1 MISRYITIL
10 LFCIAFNSLLLAQT
24 TTVTGRV
31 FNGESGRPLP
41 FVSVSFAGS
50 SIGTMTD
57 SDGHYE
63 IVSEKKVSRIN
74 ISFIGY
80 QSQSIAIQKQVAQK
94 IDIALEPKRIELA
107 AAEVRPDKKKKN
119 PAKPLMQRVANAKKQ
134 NDPSRIPAISFNYHE
149 RLELDLNDIPNKLPG
164 RKFWG
169 AFGWVW
175 DNLDSLEA
183 RVNLPVFFTESSGTI
198 RTQKKP
204 RRVEKRVEAARATWL
219 EDGQS
224 TSSVTSEF
232 LDINLYEN
240 QLLLMD
246 KAFTSP
252 LHDRGSLHY
261 RYYLLD
267 TLDVENRPTFH
278 LAFVPRRRGEFTFE
292 GEMWID
298 TLTLGLKK
306 VEGKISEGANLNF
319 IRSFNWQQDYELIEN
334 RWVQTRKEDIV
345 DISPTGGGLG
355 FYARSTMVNYD
366 FEIAEEWPDSVWT
379 SKRDLSFSE
388 GSNEVL
394 EEIWV
399 EKRPEKLLSRES
411 SIYHMVD
418 SVTSMPQYNF
428 LSGLLYGFG
437 SGFVQLDKIE
447 LGPWYD
453 SYSRNAVEGNRF
465 SLGVQTSNDFSRKLW
480 ISLFGAYGSND
491 NEWKYGGDI
500 TWVQRKTPRI
510 EWFGSYQK
518 DIEQLGMMGFFDQG
532 NVFNTALSLEGEQDQ
547 LSMITS
553 SEASVLIESGSGLS
567 TFVELRHRKVDPKGS
582 LEFPLPQNPDGS
594 ESITTAESTLQL
606 RYAHQEKFVS
616 GAFERVSL
624 GSRAPIVTL
633 TTTQGWKGVA
643 GSQFRY
649 GRYTLGLEGKL
660 RWGPLGR
667 VEWTAEGGMYSG
679 TAPFPL
685 MELQPA
691 NETALSIQPAF
702 NLLRYFEFVTD
713 RWVRTGF
720 EWHGEGAILG
730 HLPLIRRLELREI
743 IGAKAVYGSWDT
755 RHEEYIALPETTTG
769 LDGIYAEAVF
779 GLENIFHFLRVD
791 GHLRLTKTEEG
802 MRKNF
807 GIRVGLAIEL

>member
-1 MISRYITIL
+1 MTFKSIPIL
-10 LFCIAFNSLLLAQT
+10 LLCVVSHFSLSAQT
-24 TTVTGRV
+24 TTVSGRI
-31 FNGESGRPLP
+31 FNGESGRALP
-41 FVSVSFAGS
+41 FVSVSFSGT

-57 SDGHYE
+57 SKGQYK
-63 IVSEKKVSRIN
+63 ISSEKKVSRIN
-74 ISFIGY
+74 VSFIGY
-80 QSQSIAIQKQVAQK
+80 QSQSISIQKQVSQK
-94 IDIALEPKRIELA
+94 IDIALEPKRIELK

-119 PAKPLMQRVANAKKQ
+119 PAKPLMQRVAQAKKQ
-134 NDPSRIPAISFNYHE
+134 NDPNRITAISFNFHE
-149 RLELDLNDIPNKLPG
+149 RLELDLNDIPSKLPG
-164 RKFWG
+164 RKLWG

-175 DNLDSLEA
+175 DNLDSSEA

-204 RRVEKRVEAARATWL
+204 RRVEKRIEAARATWL

-224 TSSVTSEF
+224 TSSVSSEF

-261 RYYLLD
+261 RYYILD
-267 TLDVENRPTFH
+267 TLDIETRPTFH

-292 GEMWID
+292 GELWID

-306 VEGKISEGANLNF
+306 VEAKISEGANLNF
-319 IRSFNWQQDYELIEN
+319 IRSFNWQQDYELIN
-334 RWVQTRKEDIV
+334 DTWVLGRQEDIV

-355 FYARSTMVNYD
+355 FYARATKVNYD
-366 FEIAEEWPDSVWT
+366 FEFAQEWPDSVWVT
-379 SKRDLSFSE
+379 KRDLSFAE
-388 GSNEVL
+388 GSNDVL
-394 EEIWV
+394 EEIWE
-399 EKRPEKLLSRES
+399 EKRPETLLTRES
-411 SIYHMVD
+411 SIYHMAD
-418 SVTSMPQYNF
+418 SVTSMPQF
-428 LSGLLYGFG
+428 KLLSGLLYGLG
-437 SGFVQLDKIE
+437 SGFVQFDKFE

-453 SYSRNAVEGNRF
+453 SYSRNAVEGHRIG
-465 SLGVQTSNDFSRKLW
+465 LGVQTSNDFSRTLW
-480 ISLFGAYGSND
+480 LSTFAAYGTKD
-491 NEWKYGGDI
+491 QEWKYGADI
-500 TWVQRKTPRI
+500 TWIQRKLPRI
-510 EWFGSYQK
+510 EWYGSYQK

-532 NVFNTALSLEGEQDQ
+532 NIFNSALSLEGDQDQ
-547 LSMITS
+547 LSLITQ
-553 SEASVLIESGSGLS
+553 SEGSLFIEYGAGLS
-567 TFVELRHRKVDPKGS
+567 TFIELRHRKVDPKGS

-594 ESITTAESTLQL
+594 QSLTTAESTLQL

-616 GAFERVSL
+616 GAFERISL

-633 TTTQGWKGVA
+633 STTQGWKGIA

-660 RWGPLGR
+660 RWGALGR
-667 VEWTAEGGMYSG
+667 VEWNTEAGMYSG
-679 TAPFPL
+679 SAPFPL

-691 NETALSIQPAF
+691 NETAISIQPAF

-713 RWVRTGF
+713 RWVRGMF

-730 HLPLIRRLELREI
+730 HIPLIRRLELREI
-743 IGAKAVYGSWDT
+743 VGIKAVYGSWDT
-755 RHEEYIALPETTTG
+755 DHEEIISLPETTTG
-769 LDGIYAEAVF
+769 LDGMYAEAVF

-791 GHLRLTKTEEG
+791 AHLRLTETEEG

-807 GIRVGLAIEL
+807 GIRVGIAVEL